1 MQTTLEVRWFLK
13 GTLPAVVQ
21 HWFKSECPGQLLT
34 PQAQTREDL
43 YAYGNL
49 KDYINKFKEFAP
61 NLARDQINLKLR
73 EGNLELK
80 LRQKQFGIETLTH
93 EKDRSIWSGR
103 VEQWCKLSQ
112 QQSKDAASSF
122 DLTDINWISVS
133 KKRLQKSDRDVQS
146 ELTLLET
153 NNSAWW
159 SIAFEMPQSDNN
171 VRVNFFREVVEQAAK
186 TYSGPK
192 LLAANSCGYADWL
205 DKFIISQIDLI
216 N

>member
-1 MQTTLEVRWFLK
+1 MQTTLEVRWFIK
-13 GTLPAVVQ
+13 GTPAAVVQ

-34 PQAQTREDL
+34 PQGQTREDL

-49 KDYINKFKEFAP
+49 KDYLNKFKEFAP

-80 LRQKQFGIETLTH
+80 LRQKQFGIETFTH
-93 EKDRSIWSGR
+93 ENDRSIWSGR

-122 DLTDINWISVS
+122 NLTDINWISVF
-133 KKRLQKSDRDVQS
+133 KKRLQKSDRDVKS

-171 VRVNFFREVVEQAAK
+171 VKVNFFREVVEQAAK
-186 TYSGPK
+186 TYSGSK